1 MHAWMGAPRDHIH
14 GGGGGGS
21 GSRERERLQPLSLF
35 LSLHHYFMFVL
46 LAQIRAEQ
54 QCAHSIELINHLSQ
68 QHARAMQVTR
78 GAGPPGAAVR
88 RDERWSKHARS
99 AERPAS
105 VQYRDLYSIQGHACM
120 AVGTRVCTASC
131 VPCTTMQVC
140 IRRPVVVVADSGR
153 GALLRC
159 TPKFCEP
166 VCTVHPSNSKA
177 RTHCAGVANS

>member
-1 MHAWMGAPRDHIH
+1 MGAPRDHIH

-105 VQYRDLYSIQGHACM
+105 VQYRDLYSIQGTHAWQLAHVYVLL
-120 AVGTRVCTASC
+120 AVCHVQRCKYAYVVRSSSSQIRVGGHFFVVLLNSVSPCALYTRQIPRHAHTVQESPTAS
-131 VPCTTMQVC
+131 
-140 IRRPVVVVADSGR
+140 
-153 GALLRC
+153 
-159 TPKFCEP
+159 
-166 VCTVHPSNSKA
+166 
-177 RTHCAGVANS
+177 

>member
-1 MHAWMGAPRDHIH
+1 MGAPRDHIH

-21 GSRERERLQPLSLF
+21 GSRERENGCNLF

-46 LAQIRAEQ
+46 LGPGTDPGGATVR
-54 QCAHSIELINHLSQ
+54 AHSIELINHLSQ

-166 VCTVHPSNSKA
+166 VGTVHPSNSKA